1 MICRFSS
8 VWSHR
13 APASLLALKFSSNG
27 SPPGAFVDVLQKRF
41 NGRLVII
48 PTPIGNMQDIS
59 VGIYSRLFEVDVIG
73 CEDTRVAGKLF
84 KLFESRKVADK
95 LYNLFGYSRG
105 ELVERDS
112 AEEAKVELSERE
124 SLYV

>member
-1 MICRFSS
+1 
-8 VWSHR
+8 
-13 APASLLALKFSSNG
+13 
-27 SPPGAFVDVLQKRF
+27 
-41 NGRLVII
+41 
-48 PTPIGNMQDIS
+48 MQDIS